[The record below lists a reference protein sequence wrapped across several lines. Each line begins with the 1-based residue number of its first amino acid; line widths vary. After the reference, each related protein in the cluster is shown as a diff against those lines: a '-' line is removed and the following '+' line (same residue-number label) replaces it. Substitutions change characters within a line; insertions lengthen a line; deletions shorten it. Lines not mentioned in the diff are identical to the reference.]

1 MRKLL
6 FLAVAVGGVAALTV
20 AAAGIAQVAGP
31 KSARVLPASSCG
43 PLQYGGKGKP
53 KFIIASD
60 LPLQGSSRTQTI
72 EMTKAILF
80 ELKTS
85 GWKAGKYTVGYQ
97 SCDDSTAQ
105 AGKWDPAKCSANAG
119 NYVRDSSVIGVIG
132 TFNSGCAEI
141 EVPIANR
148 SSLGYISPANTYIG
162 LTHKPALPGEPNK
175 YYPTGKRT
183 YARVVAA
190 DDFQGSA
197 DVLLMKQ
204 LKLKT
209 VYVLNDKEAYGF
221 GIASAVR
228 NVANGAKSLGVKVVG
243 FQAWDPKAS
252 SYQDIASKIKDS
264 GADAIFLGGLECEN
278 GGKLIKDLKAGVPNA
293 VLVAP
298 DGFSSFGDTIKDAG
312 AASDGMYIS
321 IAGQPYK
328 NLPAAGKKFARA
340 FGKSIGKPAAQ
351 VNPYSNYGA
360 TAMKVMLSAIA
371 KSNGSRA
378 SVASHFYNASFTN
391 TPIGNFKLNA
401 NGDTNAGVISFYKVK
416 GNDAPFLKIISP
428 AANLVALAK
437 P

>member
-1 MRKLL
+1 
-6 FLAVAVGGVAALTV
+6 
-20 AAAGIAQVAGP
+20 
-31 KSARVLPASSCG
+31 
-43 PLQYGGKGKP
+43 
-53 KFIIASD
+53 
-60 LPLQGSSRTQTI
+60 
-72 EMTKAILF
+72 
-80 ELKTS
+80 
-85 GWKAGKYTVGYQ
+85 
-97 SCDDSTAQ
+97 
-105 AGKWDPAKCSANAG
+105 
-119 NYVRDSSVIGVIG
+119 VIGVIG

-148 SSLGYISPANTYIG
+148 SSLGVISPANTYIG

-204 LKLKT
+204 LKLKS

-228 NVANGAKSLGVKVVG
+228 NVASGSKSLGVKVVG

-298 DGFSSFGDTIKDAG
+298 DGFSSFSDTIKDAG

-321 IAGQPYK
+321 IAAQPYK
-328 NLPAAGKKFARA
+328 NLPAAGKKFAQA

-360 TAMKVMLSAIA
+360 TAMKVMLAAIA
-371 KSNGSRA
+371 KSNGTRA
-378 SVASHFYNASFTN
+378 SVASHFYNASFKN

-401 NGDTNAGVISFYKVK
+401 NGDTNAGVISFYKVS
-416 GNDAPFLKIISP
+416 GNQAPFLKLIAPPTS
-428 AANLVALAK
+428 LVALAK